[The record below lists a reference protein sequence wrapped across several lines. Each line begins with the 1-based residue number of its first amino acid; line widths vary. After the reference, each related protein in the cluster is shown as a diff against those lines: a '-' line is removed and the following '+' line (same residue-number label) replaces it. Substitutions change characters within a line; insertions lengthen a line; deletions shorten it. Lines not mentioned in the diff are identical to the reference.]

1 MQTQILIGIAAILG
15 FVFILWCYYSAQ
27 ELDENFKPLKPCK
40 TLKDLWNDIVNWF
53 EGLNDHLALG
63 LLILGFSIL
72 VWLVNTIIFKIQ

>member
-1 MQTQILIGIAAILG
+1 MQILIGIAAIIGVCL
-15 FVFILWCYYSAQ
+15 ILWEYYSAQ
-27 ELDENFKPLKPCK
+27 LLDDNYKPLEPVK

-72 VWLVNTIIFKIQ
+72 VWLVNRVLFNI